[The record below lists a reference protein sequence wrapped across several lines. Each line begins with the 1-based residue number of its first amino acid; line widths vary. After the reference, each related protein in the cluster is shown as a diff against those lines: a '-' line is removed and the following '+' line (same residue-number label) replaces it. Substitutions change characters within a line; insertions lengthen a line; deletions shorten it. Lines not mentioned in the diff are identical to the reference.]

1 MLKIHLVLPLAS
13 AIGFASMTAP
23 TLAMPVTT
31 MKVHPSGGSFQLVHA
46 GHHHAAQASGTVNSV
61 DAGEHTINISHEAI
75 KAFGLPAMTTDLA
88 VNPSIDLTA
97 IKPGMKVSF
106 SLVKAEDGSF
116 LVDALMPP
124 TDR

>member
-1 MLKIHLVLPLAS
+1 MLKIHLFLPLAS
-13 AIGFASMTAP
+13 AIGFTALIAP
-23 TLAMPVTT
+23 TLAMPVAT

-46 GHHHAAQASGTVNSV
+46 GHHHAAQASGTVNTV
-61 DAGEHTINISHEAI
+61 DAGEHKINISHQAI

-88 VNPSIDLTA
+88 VNPSIDLAA
-97 IKPGMKVSF
+97 IKSGMKVSF

-116 LVDALMPP
+116 LVDTLMTT